1 MPSAEFHPYE
11 WPIYHQFKIRL
22 AFETLWGHGR
32 GRAKVGPKVSFSR
45 YIDVSE
51 MMHMDERGAVY
62 S

>member
-1 MPSAEFHPYE
+1 MYFDICHFQVDEEPVFEGGKE
-11 WPIYHQFKIRL
+11 RLDIRPVICIL
-22 AFETLWGHGR
+22 SGCD
-32 GRAKVGPKVSFSR
+32 R